1 MNKELLNALSRMVDL
16 GKFTEDEALKFFIE
30 SAIEDLAPLI
40 DLLHTVACTKE
51 HACDPTHLA
60 RRREGVCY
68 YELEAQVH
76 KTWDFPDHKEWVEVF
91 YNIAREAGYDK
102 VRDIITAI
110 GAINANAQLVGAK
123 SPTAVKIIHEILHE
137 LFSAQGTSPQ
147 LKCPAS
153 GPGS

>member
-123 SPTAVKIIHEILHE
+123 SPTAVNIVRGLIDAAFE
-137 LFSAQGTSPQ
+137 SPSEHRQ
-147 LKCPAS
+147 LKCPS
-153 GPGS
+153 DEPV